1 MQAPSTF
8 SILAATLAVV
18 FWVIGLIHLF
28 GPRFLR
34 DAFEKWNYGTLVRL
48 VTGLSRSW
56 RP

>member
-8 SILAATLAVV
+8 SILAAALAVV

-34 DAFEKWNYGTLVRL
+34 DAFEKWNYGTC
-48 VTGLSRSW
+48 GSSPALSRSW